1 MKFANDEIM
10 DKSLEELEELMN
22 KTEKEL
28 KKVVKEN
35 LKLKDEVDSLW
46 NLLDEMNESDVKN
59 WTHLLD
65 KIESDAILRN
75 LMTTTKK
82 ADC

>member
-1 MKFANDEIM
+1 MKFAKEEMM

-35 LKLKDEVDSLW
+35 LKLKDEVDSL
-46 NLLDEMNESDVKN
+46 V
-59 WTHLLD
+59 
-65 KIESDAILRN
+65 
-75 LMTTTKK
+75 
-82 ADC
+82 

>member
-1 MKFANDEIM
+1 M
-10 DKSLEELEELMN
+10 DKSLEELEKLMN

-28 KKVVKEN
+28 KKVIKEN
-35 LKLKDEVDSLW
+35 VKLKDEVDSLW
-46 NLLDEMNESDVKN
+46 DLLDEMNESDVKN

-65 KIESDAILRN
+65 KIESDAILKN

>member
-1 MKFANDEIM
+1 M

-65 KIESDAILRN
+65 KIESDAILKN
-75 LMTTTKK
+75 LMPTTKK